1 MNKKFA
7 VELNKRKF
15 SSNTNVIYSKMK
27 VNIPETS
34 NKRVV
39 IIGAG
44 FAGLA
49 VVKKLKNKPVQV
61 VLIDK
66 NNYHTF
72 QPLLYQLATGGLE
85 SNSIAYPIRR
95 IIKKG
100 KNLFYRMAEVTRILP
115 QQNLIETSIG
125 DLAYDYLI
133 IASGSS
139 PNFYNMESKKDK
151 LLVLKTIPQAL
162 DMRSFIIQNFESAL
176 LAESSETEEEFLNLV
191 IVGGGPTGVELAGA
205 LAEMKKF
212 ILPAEYPEIDFS
224 KMHIYLIEA
233 SERLLSAM
241 SVHASA
247 KAFIYLKKL
256 GIKVHLKSIV
266 NNYDEKYIYYNEN
279 EKILSETIIWTAGV
293 KGNIINGLPDNAIKA
308 NRIQVNQ
315 FNQVISCQ
323 NIFAI
328 GDTAL
333 MTSDEYPKGHPMLAT
348 VAIQQGRTTAKNIL
362 KSISSLPMNPFYYFD
377 KGSMA
382 TVGKNKAVADLRVL
396 KLSGFIAWFIW
407 MFIHIVSIAGFRNR
421 IVIFTDWIWNYF
433 TYERALRLII
443 RPVKK
448 N

>member
-1 MNKKFA
+1 
-7 VELNKRKF
+7 
-15 SSNTNVIYSKMK
+15 MK
-27 VNIPETS
+27 INIPES
-34 NKRVV
+34 ANKRVV
-39 IIGAG
+39 IVGAG
-44 FAGLA
+44 FAGLSA
-49 VVKKLKNKPVQV
+49 VKKLKNKPVQV

-72 QPLLYQLATGGLE
+72 QPLLYQVATGGLE

-100 KNLFYRMAEVTRILP
+100 KNLYYRMAEVTRILP
-115 QQNLIETSIG
+115 QSNLIETSIG
-125 DLAYDYLI
+125 ELTYDYLI
-133 IASGSS
+133 IATGSK
-139 PNFYNMESKKDK
+139 PNFYNLEDKKDN

-176 LAESSETEEEFLNLV
+176 LAESTEAEEEFLNLV

-241 SVHASA
+241 SMRASE
-247 KAFIYLKKL
+247 KALVYLKKL
-256 GIKVHLKSIV
+256 GIKIYLKSHV
-266 NNYDEKYIYYNEN
+266 NNFDDKYVYFNEN

-293 KGNIINGLPDNAIKA
+293 KGNIINGLPDEAEKA
-308 NRIQVNQ
+308 NRFLVNQ
-315 FNQVISCQ
+315 FNQVSSFN

-328 GDTAL
+328 GDLAL

-348 VAIQQGRTTAKNIL
+348 VAIQQGKTTAKNIL
-362 KSISSLPMNPFYYFD
+362 KLISKLPMDSFRYFD

-396 KLSGFIAWFIW
+396 KLSGFLAWFIW

-448 N
+448 NITV